1 MAFINWREVKKYL
14 NCMAACIEIIAET
27 AVTYLVQNTYYI
39 AKIVP
44 DVIRAA
50 EKSNQMEYYMK
61 RDWMTI

>member
-27 AVTYLVQNTYYI
+27 AVNYLVQNTYYI

-50 EKSNQMEYYMK
+50 EKSNQM
-61 RDWMTI
+61 